1 MVAFMVDELTDVDV
15 ELFGSLIAFTQQ
27 VTALVDERLDGFGL
41 TSRQWLLLG
50 LLEKA
55 FPGSAPTLSE
65 ATAVFGTSRQN
76 VKQIALQ
83 LERSGWLRMD
93 PDPVDGR
100 VRRLVLTD
108 KLAVFHDPV
117 VQADQAAFILD
128 VFGGLTPRQRRTFLT
143 LVATCMSH
151 LAENLADATTSDEVL
166 P

>member
-1 MVAFMVDELTDVDV
+1 MSDELTDVDV
-15 ELFGSLIAFTQQ
+15 ELFGSLFAFMQQ

-50 LLEKA
+50 LLDKA
-55 FPGSAPTLSE
+55 FPGYAPTLSE

-83 LERSGWLRMD
+83 LERGGWLRMD
-93 PDPVDGR
+93 PDPVDRR

-117 VQADQAAFILD
+117 VQADQAAFILA

-143 LVATCMSH
+143 LVTTCMSR
-151 LAENLADATTSDEVL
+151 LAANPADATSDEVL

>member
-1 MVAFMVDELTDVDV
+1 MADELTDVDV
-15 ELFGSLIAFTQQ
+15 ELFGSLFAFMQQ
-27 VTALVDERLDGFGL
+27 VTALVDERLDEFGL

-55 FPGSAPTLSE
+55 FPGYAPTLSE

-83 LERSGWLRMD
+83 LERGGWLRLD

-108 KLAVFHDPV
+108 QLAVFHDPV
-117 VQADQAAFILD
+117 VQADQTAFILD
-128 VFGGLTPRQRRTFLT
+128 VFGGLTQRQRRTFLT
-143 LVATCMSH
+143 LVTTCMSH
-151 LAENLADATTSDEVL
+151 LAENLADATTSDEGL